1 MIDGEKI
8 VRKIWKLLKANP
20 KKVKKLAEKTLVD
33 ETINTYTV
41 IAPQEKRKHKTKR
54 ERKKQEQRIKDILNW
69 TTETDKKD
77 FYKLSELTKYTP
89 ILEKIEEKRQE
100 YSTLGK
106 EEIKE
111 KSKKLREEIQ
121 NKIKE
126 TLEKKLEKLEK
137 QIKKTKNIHK
147 LRDLENKKE
156 KQETKE
162 IQKILEERLPEAYAL
177 TIRACE
183 VLKQE
188 NKDWNIIPYQ
198 IQILGAIALNDSQKN
213 NKPGKIIEMITGEG
227 KTITAALPA
236 YLNALT
242 GRGVHI
248 MTYND
253 YLAKRDAEELKPL
266 YELLGVSVG
275 SIMKQETEPRGKKRQ
290 EKYKKDILYGTLASF
305 GFDLLRDRLEKDNE
319 EKHQRKPFFAIIDE
333 ADALMIDEAKIPLK
347 MQLKN
352 AYEKNK
358 IREKY
363 KKAQQIVA
371 NLQGKV
377 MHTEK
382 EIEDYQDNEE
392 TFAEDLESFDEYSQK
407 HQKKLMQKI
416 LEEELYNYQEL
427 EIEDELKE
435 KIKEIETK
443 YENKKNKKLKK
454 IAKLITKKA
463 KITEQTKKDITN
475 KAIQKIA
482 EDYIILN
489 RDEKTHVILT
499 RQGAKKIEKE
509 LKIQNLYDGT
519 PETTEWAKIIENT
532 ILAKELYKKGE
543 HYIVTE
549 DDERKIILLDA
560 RSTDRQLPG
569 RELEEGL
576 QQALQAKE
584 EALITKDEPAQTKI
598 TIQQYLMRYPK
609 LAGMTGTATAAEKE
623 FREVYGKEII
633 QIPTNKKENRKDLE
647 TILTKTKEQKWKLI
661 AQEVKEI
668 HDNSYKTLAG
678 NGLGGAPE
686 FKTIK
691 TAKPILIGTN
701 SIYETEK
708 ILENILTEFGIKTKY
723 NREQNREEWKKEALE
738 KLAEKEINCQLLN
751 AENEKEEAEI
761 IKEHAGKPNSIIIAT
776 NLAGRGTDIKL
787 KYTTLTPEGI
797 KELRKEEIK
806 KEYQTITD
814 DDYGLYVIGT
824 ERSESKRV
832 DEQLRGR
839 MGRQGDYG
847 EARFYTSLE
856 DTLIKRWTT
865 QKEKQ
870 EIEKMLEENG
880 YITGTEAD
888 KITEKAQEK
897 SEEEARMLRE
907 KQLRI
912 EIINVAQ
919 TEQTYRTKEK
929 ILEAKE
935 NNEGIE
941 EILEEMAE
949 TITTKIMGASPYA
962 PGETIIE
969 KTENTF
975 KEWGKIKEILEN
987 LEKTAEKI
995 KQENVPTNK
1004 LLQKTI
1010 EYIEKEQNFEKY
1022 KQQTTDVLTP
1032 EQKQEHKAYKTSL
1045 RQTKKE
1051 LEKILGIKTT
1061 DYLNLEEVKEIKTK
1075 IKNKETKQELYKL
1088 IKLYN
1093 KTGINML
1100 TTGNI
1105 EEIKNASESPFHSK
1119 KAIYE
1124 TIKKRITEKTKD
1136 IYEKLKEKYKNP
1148 DKRIAEIMLDILDEH
1163 WKQYQIRVN
1172 DIQKTANLK
1181 TEEEYYK
1188 RTDKEYKIMEEQ
1200 MIYDIIG
1207 KLEKL
1212 SKP

>member
-1 MIDGEKI
+1 
-8 VRKIWKLLKANP
+8 
-20 KKVKKLAEKTLVD
+20 
-33 ETINTYTV
+33 
-41 IAPQEKRKHKTKR
+41 
-54 ERKKQEQRIKDILNW
+54 
-69 TTETDKKD
+69 
-77 FYKLSELTKYTP
+77 
-89 ILEKIEEKRQE
+89 
-100 YSTLGK
+100 
-106 EEIKE
+106 
-111 KSKKLREEIQ
+111 
-121 NKIKE
+121 
-126 TLEKKLEKLEK
+126 
-137 QIKKTKNIHK
+137 
-147 LRDLENKKE
+147 
-156 KQETKE
+156 
-162 IQKILEERLPEAYAL
+162 
-177 TIRACE
+177 
-183 VLKQE
+183 
-188 NKDWNIIPYQ
+188 
-198 IQILGAIALNDSQKN
+198 
-213 NKPGKIIEMITGEG
+213 
-227 KTITAALPA
+227 
-236 YLNALT
+236 
-242 GRGVHI
+242 
-248 MTYND
+248 
-253 YLAKRDAEELKPL
+253 
-266 YELLGVSVG
+266 
-275 SIMKQETEPRGKKRQ
+275 
-290 EKYKKDILYGTLASF
+290 
-305 GFDLLRDRLEKDNE
+305 
-319 EKHQRKPFFAIIDE
+319 
-333 ADALMIDEAKIPLK
+333 
-347 MQLKN
+347 
-352 AYEKNK
+352 
-358 IREKY
+358 
-363 KKAQQIVA
+363 
-371 NLQGKV
+371 
-377 MHTEK
+377 
-382 EIEDYQDNEE
+382 
-392 TFAEDLESFDEYSQK
+392 
-407 HQKKLMQKI
+407 
-416 LEEELYNYQEL
+416 
-427 EIEDELKE
+427 
-435 KIKEIETK
+435 
-443 YENKKNKKLKK
+443 
-454 IAKLITKKA
+454 
-463 KITEQTKKDITN
+463 
-475 KAIQKIA
+475 
-482 EDYIILN
+482 
-489 RDEKTHVILT
+489 
-499 RQGAKKIEKE
+499 
-509 LKIQNLYDGT
+509 
-519 PETTEWAKIIENT
+519 
-532 ILAKELYKKGE
+532 
-543 HYIVTE
+543 
-549 DDERKIILLDA
+549 
-560 RSTDRQLPG
+560 
-569 RELEEGL
+569 
-576 QQALQAKE
+576 
-584 EALITKDEPAQTKI
+584 
-598 TIQQYLMRYPK
+598 
-609 LAGMTGTATAAEKE
+609 
-623 FREVYGKEII
+623 
-633 QIPTNKKENRKDLE
+633 
-647 TILTKTKEQKWKLI
+647 
-661 AQEVKEI
+661 
-668 HDNSYKTLAG
+668 
-678 NGLGGAPE
+678 
-686 FKTIK
+686 
-691 TAKPILIGTN
+691 
-701 SIYETEK
+701 
-708 ILENILTEFGIKTKY
+708 
-723 NREQNREEWKKEALE
+723 
-738 KLAEKEINCQLLN
+738 
-751 AENEKEEAEI
+751 
-761 IKEHAGKPNSIIIAT
+761 
-776 NLAGRGTDIKL
+776 
-787 KYTTLTPEGI
+787 
-797 KELRKEEIK
+797 
-806 KEYQTITD
+806 
-814 DDYGLYVIGT
+814 
-824 ERSESKRV
+824 
-832 DEQLRGR
+832 

-1032 EQKQEHKAYKTSL
+1032 EQKQERKAYKTSL

-1181 TEEEYYK
+1181 TEEEYYE